1 MPIHTHEYNLYV
13 YIHNPMPTHIICAH
27 APIHGHVHVHV
38 HTGTRMNSIHCT
50 YTSTYT
56 NTRTHIGT
64 CTYRCPYSH
73 THTHTNIYT
82 HTYIRAH
89 IHTIL
94 HTGRDR
100 QAGKP
105 KRRTYGHTDRRT
117 EGHTYIDTDIQVE
130 TDRQRQ
136 TVKGTYMPE
145 YILIQQHTYTF
156 YRYAFIHTSR
166 YTRKPI
172 QLSCRLW
179 QVLVSTCTRVS
190 TYSHSCAL
198 PFTLKRPRLHTMN
211 FAPEVAYAPQ
221 APTSNEHELYT
232 QALST

>member
-1 MPIHTHEYNLYV
+1 MRACSYSRSCTCTCTHWYTYELHTLHIHIHVHKHTHTHRYMHIQMPIL
-13 YIHNPMPTHIICAH
+13 
-27 APIHGHVHVHV
+27 
-38 HTGTRMNSIHCT
+38 
-50 YTSTYT
+50 
-56 NTRTHIGT
+56 
-64 CTYRCPYSH
+64 

>member
-64 CTYRCPYSH
+64 CTYRCPYS
-73 THTHTNIYT
+73 HTHTNIYT